1 MINDPNLACRDETRR
16 EDVRRAA
23 LYGLDFV
30 EVASDDQLTLEVFF
44 LGAAPRTIGTA
55 NVAITGGS
63 RITDVRAVAV
73 NVHHVTDPGFDDYM
87 TIRVN
92 HPGDF
97 STYTLRLVKL
107 DAQGRPTGDPMDGF
121 DPVYDSVDFSFKAGC
136 PSDLD
141 CKPQQVCPPAP
152 LPQPEINYLAK
163 DYGSFRQLILDRLAV
178 TMPDWKETH
187 VPDLGVTLVEVLAYA
202 ADYLSYYQD
211 AVATEAYLG
220 TARQRISVR
229 RHARLVDYAMH
240 EGCNSRTWI
249 TISTDT
255 DAPIAPDDVFFI
267 TGFVGAPDRRILT
280 LDDLRKAPPG
290 SYEAFEPL
298 VADQNQPIKL
308 YAAHSEIHFYTW
320 GDRQCCLSTGTT
332 SATLIDAWTNVPPAG
347 SSTAPPA
354 GHPAAPADH
363 RAGPSD
369 AQGLSNTTTSLSD
382 PPGAVRALNLKV
394 GDVIIFEEVIGPGTA
409 NPADADPR
417 HRQAVR
423 LTSVTAAV
431 DPLYHPHGP
440 QWGQPV
446 VEIQWCSE
454 DALTF
459 PLCISV
465 RGPAPECAYIQNVS
479 VARGNVILVDNGIT
493 TNGSLGVV
501 PVGSSAENCPSPC
514 CPPDV
519 ITTPGKFSPHLDG
532 TPLTFAEPLGPGDCA
547 SAMMRRD
554 PRQALPQ
561 IALKGTEPALPRNL
575 VTEWHP
581 KFDLLESGP
590 DDTDFVV
597 EMDND
602 GYAHLRFGD
611 GELGMLPQAG
621 TQFAARYRLGNGP
634 AGNVGAEK
642 LRYIV
647 FRDPTFGLGALTPR
661 NPFPATGGTAPEPIA
676 EVKMFAP
683 FAFRKI
689 LERAVTGDDYAAIA
703 ADDARRLDDRPA
715 LLAGMRAEGD
725 IPATGV
731 PPPFRRLQGAK
742 GTLRW
747 NGSWYEAE
755 VGLDPL
761 GAENAAPNLIG
772 EVTEWLEPFRRI
784 GHDLA
789 VRPADYVPLDLA
801 LTVCVKPEYQQAHV
815 EAALLD
821 AFSNRTLPNATLGFF
836 HPDNLTFGEGVYV
849 SRIIAAAQAVAGV
862 QSVTVDRLERYEIG
876 EPQAG
881 ESAAEDLPP
890 HSVLTLGP
898 FQIARLDNDPSFPEN
913 GRIVLNLRGGR

>member
-1 MINDPNLACRDETRR
+1 MITDLTCCDEARR
-16 EDVRRAA
+16 EDVREAA

-30 EVASDDQLTLEVFF
+30 EVAGDDQLTLEVFF
-44 LGAAPRTIGTA
+44 LGVAPRTIGAA

-63 RITDVRAVAV
+63 RITDVRAIAV

-92 HPGDF
+92 QPGDF

-107 DAQGRPTGDPMDGF
+107 DAQGRPTGDSMDGF

-141 CKPQQVCPPAP
+141 CKPQQICPPTP

-240 EGCNSRTWI
+240 EGCNARTWI
-249 TISTDT
+249 TLSTDT

-267 TGFVGAPDRRILT
+267 TGFVGAPDRRMLT
-280 LDDLRKAPPG
+280 LKDLRKVPPG
-290 SYEAFEPL
+290 SYEMFEPL
-298 VADQNQPIKL
+298 VVDRSQPIKI

-320 GDRQCCLSTGTT
+320 GDRECCLPAGAT
-332 SATLIDAWTNVPPAG
+332 SVTLIDTWTNLTPASAG
-347 SSTAPPA
+347 GDATHLPA
-354 GHPAAPADH
+354 NHPAAP
-363 RAGPSD
+363 SD
-369 AQGLSNTTTSLSD
+369 AHGASAAAASS
-382 PPGAVRALNLKV
+382 GAVRALNLKV
-394 GDVIIFEEVIGPGTA
+394 GDVLIFEEVIGPGTG

-431 DPLYHPHGP
+431 DPLYHPYGP
-440 QWGQPV
+440 EWGQPV

-493 TNGSLGVV
+493 TIGSLGVV

-519 ITTPGKFSPHLDG
+519 STTPGKFNPHLDV
-532 TPLTFAEPLGPGDCA
+532 TPLTFAEPLGSDDCA
-547 SAMMRRD
+547 SAMMRQD
-554 PRQALPQ
+554 PRRALSQ
-561 IALKGTEPALPRNL
+561 IALKSTEPALLHDR

-581 KFDLLESGP
+581 RFDLLESGP

-634 AGNVGAEK
+634 AGNVGAEMI
-642 LRYIV
+642 RYIV
-647 FRDPTFGLGALTPR
+647 FRDPAFGLGALTPR
-661 NPFPATGGTAPEPIA
+661 NPFPATGGTAPEPVA

-683 FAFRKI
+683 FAFRKV
-689 LERAVTGDDYAAIA
+689 LERAITADDYAAIA
-703 ADDARRLDDRPA
+703 ADDARRLDDRPT
-715 LLAGMRAEGD
+715 LLAEMRAEGD

-755 VGLDPL
+755 VALDPL
-761 GAENAAPNLIG
+761 GAANAAPSLIA

-784 GHDLA
+784 DHDLV

-801 LTVCVKPEYQQAHV
+801 LTVCVKPEYQQARV

-821 AFSNRTLPNATLGFF
+821 AFSNRTLPDGTPGFF

-862 QSVTVDRLERYEIG
+862 LSVTVNRLERYEIG

-881 ESAAEDLPP
+881 ESDTDELPP

-898 FQIARLDNDPSFPEN
+898 FQIARLDNDPNFPEN
-913 GRIVLNLRGGR
+913 GRMVLNLRGGR